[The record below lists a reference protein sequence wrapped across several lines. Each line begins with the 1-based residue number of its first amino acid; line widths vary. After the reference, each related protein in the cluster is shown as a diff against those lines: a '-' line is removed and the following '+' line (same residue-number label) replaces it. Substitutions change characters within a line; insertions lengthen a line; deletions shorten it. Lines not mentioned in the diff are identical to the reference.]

1 MGMAGT
7 MNIPIEENPARVR
20 FKVYMPV
27 PNAPA
32 AESPV
37 TQAAVDDYVA
47 RCDAF
52 IQKRNEWFIDASL
65 RREIE
70 RVLLQRRT

>member
-1 MGMAGT
+1 
-7 MNIPIEENPARVR
+7 MNNNIEEKPARER

-32 AESPV
+32 VESPV
-37 TQAAVDDYVA
+37 SQTAVDDYVA
-47 RCDAF
+47 KCDAF
-52 IQKRNEWFIDASL
+52 IKQRNEWFIDASL

-70 RVLLQRRT
+70 RVLLTRRT

>member
-1 MGMAGT
+1 
-7 MNIPIEENPARVR
+7 MNQNTEEKPARVR
-20 FKVYMPV
+20 FRVYMPV

-32 AESPV
+32 VESPV

-52 IQKRNEWFIDASL
+52 IRQRNDWFIDASL

-70 RVLLQRRT
+70 RVLLTRRT

>member
-1 MGMAGT
+1 ME
-7 MNIPIEENPARVR
+7 NNIEEKPARVR

-32 AESPV
+32 SEQLVS
-37 TQAAVDDYVA
+37 QAAVDEYIA
-47 RCDAF
+47 ACGEF
-52 IQKRNEWFIDASL
+52 INQRNAWFIDASL

-70 RVLLQRRT
+70 NSLLG

>member
-1 MGMAGT
+1 MSKQ
-7 MNIPIEENPARVR
+7 IEEKPARVR

-32 AESPV
+32 TESPV

-47 RCDAF
+47 QCDAF
-52 IQKRNEWFIDASL
+52 IQKRNDWFIDASL

-70 RVLLQRRT
+70 RVLQQRRT